1 LMIVGQLDVAIRAG
15 ATVTILLLAWLL
27 LIHRQTV
34 GRPALLFLPL
44 AMCVA
49 GFVSGN
55 TPLDALRPDG
65 PVAVIANTGS
75 GFLVVFLWWFCLSC
89 FDPRSRLGRGVLAV
103 GLLWAALAA
112 ADRGWFGGTLA
123 NLSLSRLLVPL
134 GFGIVGHLVWRL
146 LAERRDDLIGQ
157 RRDARITVA
166 ILLGGM
172 LFIDLTSDA
181 LFGFRWR
188 PLAFSM
194 AQNLMILAFGLWL
207 AAQMLTV
214 RPNVLTFAV
223 GEARAFPLDRS
234 EDQVDAQTALL
245 HQRLSM
251 LMETER
257 AFLNPELTFATFAKR
272 MGAPERSVRTMINHE
287 LGYDH
292 FRAFLNQYRVA
303 EAKRLLDEPSRADKL
318 ITVALDSGFSSLASF
333 NRAFRLVEGCAPSAY
348 RAASLNR
355 QNDRRSRQ
363 QPSSEKRKAEF

>member
-1 LMIVGQLDVAIRAG
+1 MIVSQLDVAIRAG

-27 LIHRQTV
+27 LIHRRTV

-44 AMCVA
+44 SLCVA
-49 GFVSGN
+49 GYVTGN
-55 TPLDALRPDG
+55 TPLDAMRPYG
-65 PVAVIANTGS
+65 PVAVIANAGS

-89 FDPRSRLGRGVLAV
+89 FDPRTRLARGVLAV

-123 NLSLSRLLVPL
+123 NFGLSRFLVPL

-146 LAERRDDLIGQ
+146 LAERRDDLISQ

-172 LFIDLTSDA
+172 LFIDLAADS

-207 AAQMLTV
+207 AGQILTV
-214 RPNVLTFAV
+214 RPEVLTFAV
-223 GEARAFPLDRS
+223 GETQASPLDRT
-234 EDQVDAQTALL
+234 EDHVDAQAGLL
-245 HQRLSM
+245 HQRLSV
-251 LMETER
+251 LMRTER
-257 AFLNPELTFATFAKR
+257 AFLDPGLTFSTFAKR
-272 MGAPERSVRTMINHE
+272 MGAPERSVRNMINHE

-292 FRAFLNQYRVA
+292 FRVFLNHYRVA

-333 NRAFRLVEGCAPSAY
+333 NRAFRSVEGCAPSAY
-348 RAASLNR
+348 RAASLNG
-355 QNDRRSRQ
+355 QHDRRSGQ